1 MTPRDQKLALLLIV
15 VMALTVGAVGGY
27 LFVLQPVQKNLADKD
42 NLQAEIAELEG
53 KQQQLRERQKRLT
66 QQRAQSLP
74 ADLTL
79 AKQEYFVALEQ
90 LVGAAIKAAEDAGVP
105 RGEVKTAIT
114 AKVIDNSARGGVPEI
129 SKGRPMYTKI
139 AYEVTIKKAD
149 MWVVRDVL
157 KGYYDLDLLHQIT
170 AFSLKKDDDNNTK
183 GPVKRNDLTLV
194 FTTEALVVDGAQNR
208 RTLIAVPTAFGAAGG
223 AALLQLLERS
233 TETGRGASA
242 RPAQPVLAT
251 KARDYSLLALKDPF
265 NGPLPPPASFK
276 LSPIKDVTVKQD
288 DAKATTV
295 AVKVSG
301 EGATG
306 AKLRAVASGTL
317 FPEGE
322 LKVDNKWLT
331 VELPKTSLDEGTA
344 KVDVFA
350 TSADGKTV
358 QTSFKVAVEPKK
370 EVVDTTPPKIKD
382 DVSGAIILTMV
393 TYRTDGTASAAIRD
407 GASRQRYEIEVEG
420 KKVTVGKYYYIKD
433 KKKEDEID
441 KNGIINISDDNSGTK
456 RTFKVIAVDAEGL
469 IVEDQKPAGA
479 AKKDEAPKP
488 KGGPGGGWPPKGGPG
503 GWPPRQGP
511 ASPVAALGGNVAAG
525 VLTPAPAA
533 PKPKLYRW
541 TVGQSLLTVDKEGEL
556 TEDEAKKVLKQ
567 AADNGPMLDLAAT
580 GR

>member
-15 VMALTVGAVGGY
+15 VMALAVGAVGGY
-27 LFVLQPVQKNLADKD
+27 LFVLQPVQKNLADRD
-42 NLQAEIAELEG
+42 ALQAEIVELEG
-53 KQQQLRERQKRLT
+53 KQQQLRARQKRLA

-90 LVGAAIKAAEDAGVP
+90 LVGNAVKAAEDAGVP
-105 RGEVKTAIT
+105 RGEMKTAIT
-114 AKVIDNSARGGVPEI
+114 AKVIDNSARSVPEI
-129 SKGRPMYTKI
+129 SKGRPIYTKV
-139 AYEVTIKKAD
+139 AYEVTVKKAD

-170 AFSLKKDDDNNTK
+170 TFSLKKDDENTK
-183 GPVKRNDLTLV
+183 GPVRRNDLTLV

-251 KARDYSLLALKDPF
+251 KTRDYSLLALKDPF
-265 NGPLPPPASFK
+265 NGPLPPPPAFK

-288 DAKATTV
+288 DTKATSVT
-295 AVKVSG
+295 VKVSG

-306 AKLRAVASGTL
+306 TRLRAVASGTL

-331 VELPKTSLDEGTA
+331 IELPKTSLEEGNA

-350 TSADGKTV
+350 TSADGKTA
-358 QTSFKVAVEPKK
+358 QTSFKVAVAKKPEPPQPPG
-370 EVVDTTPPKIKD
+370 PPKKD

-393 TYRTDGTASAAIRD
+393 TYRSDGTASAAIRD

-441 KNGIINISDDNSGTK
+441 KTGVINISDDNSGTK
-456 RTFKVIAVDAEGL
+456 RTLKVIAVDAEGL
-469 IVEDQKPAGA
+469 IVEDQKPSG

-488 KGGPGGGWPPKGGPG
+488 KGGPPGWPPKGGA
-503 GWPPRQGP
+503 WPPKQGP
-511 ASPVAALGGNVAAG
+511 ASPVAAVGGNMATGLTVAE
-525 VLTPAPAA
+525 AA
-533 PKPKLYRW
+533 KPKLYRW
-541 TVGQSLLTVDKEGEL
+541 TVGQSLAAMDKEGEL
-556 TEDEAKKVLKQ
+556 TENEAKKILKR
-567 AADNGPMLDLAAT
+567 AADNGPMLDVAAT
-580 GR
+580 AK

>member
-42 NLQAEIAELEG
+42 TLQAEIAELEG
-53 KQQQLRERQKRLT
+53 KQQQLRERQKRLA

-79 AKQEYFVALEQ
+79 ARQEYFVALEQ
-90 LVGAAIKAAEDAGVP
+90 LVGTAIKAAEDAGVP
-105 RGEVKTAIT
+105 RGEMKTAIT
-114 AKVIDNSARGGVPEI
+114 AKVTDNSARSGVPEI

-139 AYEVTIKKAD
+139 AYEVTVKKAD

-170 AFSLKKDDDNNTK
+170 TFSLKKDDDNSK

-208 RTLIAVPTAFGAAGG
+208 RTLLAVPTAFGAAGG

-233 TETGRGASA
+233 TETGRAASA

-251 KARDYSLLALKDPF
+251 KTRDYSLLALKDPF
-265 NGPLPPPASFK
+265 NGPLPPPPAFK

-288 DAKATTV
+288 DSKPATVT
-295 AVKVSG
+295 VKVSG

-306 AKLRAVASGTL
+306 AKLRAVASGGL

-331 VELPKTSLDEGTA
+331 IELPKTSLEEGTA

-350 TSADGKTV
+350 TSADGKTA
-358 QTSFKVAVEPKK
+358 QTSFKVAVEKK
-370 EVVDTTPPKIKD
+370 VISDTKPTVVKD

-407 GASRQRYEIEVEG
+407 GASRQRYEVEVEG

-469 IVEDQKPAGA
+469 IVEDQKPGGA
-479 AKKDEAPKP
+479 PKKDAPKP
-488 KGGPGGGWPPKGGPG
+488 RGPGGGGPKGPG
-503 GWPPRQGP
+503 GWPPKQGP
-511 ASPVAALGGNVAAG
+511 AAPVAAVAGNMASDVAVAE
-525 VLTPAPAA
+525 AA
-533 PKPKLYRW
+533 KPRLYRW
-541 TVGQSLLTVDKEGEL
+541 TVGQSLATMDKEGEL

-567 AADNGPMLDLAAT
+567 AADNGPMLDVAAT
-580 GR
+580 GK